1 MRDAALLFIPGRL
14 VNLGRL
20 ECTQPASSCLQLK
33 PGESGTDVSRER
45 KLSPLPLAKHVAWPI
60 ARGPANTNSNEPLQL
75 SAVLFMQMTERSSTG
90 HLYGIRNFVQTL
102 SNKIEI
108 EISKRQSF
116 IGYNS
121 KQVHQLIPIRR
132 RTNLHKNTHSTVIYI
147 FFEFI
152 TPKCNFIFI
161 FHQRLLQQE
170 EASFNNRSITLF
182 ETERAH
188 RRTQ

>member
-1 MRDAALLFIPGRL
+1 MHAAGQFVLAIKARRIRNGCFKRKKAF
-14 VNLGRL
+14 
-20 ECTQPASSCLQLK
+20 ASS
-33 PGESGTDVSRER
+33 TRETR
-45 KLSPLPLAKHVAWPI
+45 GVAYCQ
-60 ARGPANTNSNEPLQL
+60 GPRQHKFQRATSALL